1 MQEALRIAIW
11 CIINRQMEVA
21 VKSQSD
27 QSMPRRGHAAAA
39 KATRETG
46 THRMTG
52 STSKAQAGIAAL
64 KRSDPKLFIDIL
76 SGAPLAG
83 IDAVRSIR
91 EGYPARILKSASSF
105 FGVPDARIQSIAHVP
120 ASTASRLEKNEA
132 KIDAAATERVYRMG
146 TVTRMAIDV
155 LEDEG
160 AAIQWMRQPNRA
172 LGDIAP
178 LELMD
183 TEPGAVAVRQVLN
196 AIATGGVA

>member
-1 MQEALRIAIW
+1 
-11 CIINRQMEVA
+11 

-27 QSMPRRGHAAAA
+27 LSGTRRGRGAAA
-39 KATRETG
+39 KSPRNMGARS
-46 THRMTG
+46 H
-52 STSKAQAGIAAL
+52 ADIAAPR
-64 KRSDPKLFIDIL
+64 RSDPKMFVDIL
-76 SGAPLAG
+76 SGAPLSG
-83 IDAVRSIR
+83 IEAVRSIR

-105 FGVPDARIQSIAHVP
+105 FGVPDARIQNIAHVP

-146 TVTRMAIDV
+146 TVTRMAIEV

>member
-1 MQEALRIAIW
+1 
-11 CIINRQMEVA
+11 MEVP

-27 QSMPRRGHAAAA
+27 QPVSRRGHDAAA
-39 KATRETG
+39 KAARKMDN
-46 THRMTG
+46 HRL
-52 STSKAQAGIAAL
+52 AGKVRGNMEVL
-64 KRSDPKLFIDIL
+64 KRSDPKMFIDIL

-83 IDAVRSIR
+83 IEAVRSIR

>member
-1 MQEALRIAIW
+1 MK
-11 CIINRQMEVA
+11 RQVEVN

-27 QSMPRRGHAAAA
+27 QSVSRPGRSTAAKASRNRGSHAAAGGA
-39 KATRETG
+39 G
-46 THRMTG
+46 PG
-52 STSKAQAGIAAL
+52 QQGIAATV
-64 KRSDPKLFIDIL
+64 KRSDPKMFIDIL

-83 IDAVRSIR
+83 IEAVRSIR

-146 TVTRMAIDV
+146 TVTRMAIEV
-155 LEDEG
+155 LEDEET
-160 AAIQWMRQPNRA
+160 AIQWMRQPNRVF
-172 LGDIAP
+172 GDVAP

>member
-1 MQEALRIAIW
+1 M
-11 CIINRQMEVA
+11 
-21 VKSQSD
+21 KSQSD
-27 QSMPRRGHAAAA
+27 RSASRRAHPAAA
-39 KATRETG
+39 KTTRNPG
-46 THRMTG
+46 GHPLAG
-52 STSKAQAGIAAL
+52 KASSAASARRGIDAL
-64 KRSDPKLFIDIL
+64 KRSDPKMFIDIL

-83 IDAVRSIR
+83 IEAVRSIR

-105 FGVPDARIQSIAHVP
+105 FGVPDSRIQSIAHVP

-146 TVTRMAIDV
+146 TVTRMAIEV

-172 LGDIAP
+172 LGDSAP

>member
-1 MQEALRIAIW
+1 MKIQSDRSASRRAHAT
-11 CIINRQMEVA
+11 A
-21 VKSQSD
+21 VK
-27 QSMPRRGHAAAA
+27 AARNAGGKAA
-39 KATRETG
+39 KAQR
-46 THRMTG
+46 
-52 STSKAQAGIAAL
+52 GIAAS
-64 KRSDPKLFIDIL
+64 KRPDPAMFIDIL

-83 IDAVRSIR
+83 IEAVRSIR

-120 ASTASRLEKNEA
+120 ASTASRLEKSEA

-146 TVTRMAIDV
+146 TVTRMAIEV

-172 LGDIAP
+172 LGGIAP

>member
-1 MQEALRIAIW
+1 
-11 CIINRQMEVA
+11 MEVT
-21 VKSQSD
+21 VKSQPD
-27 QSMPRRGHAAAA
+27 QSVSRRAHAAAA
-39 KATRETG
+39 KASRKV
-46 THRMTG
+46 G
-52 STSKAQAGIAAL
+52 SRPLAGKAQAGIAAL
-64 KRSDPKLFIDIL
+64 KRSDPKMFIAIL

-83 IDAVRSIR
+83 IEAVRSIR

-105 FGVPDARIQSIAHVP
+105 FGVPDARIQNIAHVP
-120 ASTASRLEKNEA
+120 ASTASRLEKSEA

-146 TVTRMAIDV
+146 TVTRMAIEV

-160 AAIQWMRQPNRA
+160 AAIQWMRQPNRV

>member
-1 MQEALRIAIW
+1 M
-11 CIINRQMEVA
+11 
-21 VKSQSD
+21 KSQSD
-27 QSMPRRGHAAAA
+27 LSGTRRGPGAAA
-39 KATRETG
+39 KAPRKMGTRS
-46 THRMTG
+46 H
-52 STSKAQAGIAAL
+52 AGIAAPR
-64 KRSDPKLFIDIL
+64 RSDPKMFVDIL
-76 SGAPLAG
+76 FGAPLSG
-83 IDAVRSIR
+83 IEAVRSIR

-105 FGVPDARIQSIAHVP
+105 FGVPDARIQNIAHVP

-146 TVTRMAIDV
+146 TVTRMAIEV

>member
-1 MQEALRIAIW
+1 MK
-11 CIINRQMEVA
+11 RQMEVN

-27 QSMPRRGHAAAA
+27 QSVSRPGRSTAAKSSRNRRSHAAAGGA
-39 KATRETG
+39 GTG
-46 THRMTG
+46 
-52 STSKAQAGIAAL
+52 QQGIAATV
-64 KRSDPKLFIDIL
+64 KRSDPKMFIDIL

-83 IDAVRSIR
+83 IEAVRSIR

-146 TVTRMAIDV
+146 TVTRMAIEV
-155 LEDEG
+155 LEDEET
-160 AAIQWMRQPNRA
+160 AIQWMRQPNRVF
-172 LGDIAP
+172 GDVAP

>member
-1 MQEALRIAIW
+1 MLLAIW
-11 CIINRQMEVA
+11 FIMKLQMEVP

-27 QSMPRRGHAAAA
+27 QSVPRRGLATAA
-39 KATRETG
+39 KATRKVG
-46 THRMTG
+46 KHPLAAKV
-52 STSKAQAGIAAL
+52 SKAQAGIAAL
-64 KRSDPKLFIDIL
+64 NRSDPKMFIDIL

-83 IDAVRSIR
+83 IEAVQSIR

-132 KIDAAATERVYRMG
+132 RIDAAATERVYRMG